1 MQTDNEI
8 TNNNNLAQPKHY
20 IDALIKQGLW
30 QEAFIR
36 AQNDVE
42 TSLKI
47 MHSFLIDN
55 YDVYERHKDDDPDVD
70 DTAGL
75 WFDSFINVSTV
86 EFLPSIN
93 NLMILFGIIINKL
106 DSVDAVL
113 NYDVELEKIR
123 DTINAILQE
132 E

>member
-20 IDALIKQGLW
+20 IDSLIKQGLW